1 MEMMMNSEQ
10 AQWLTGMND
19 TDNSEQGNSN
29 IVKVTVYMTTII
41 RILEII
47 IVIIIMI
54 TSVLR
59 VLIWLW
65 I

>member
-41 RILEII
+41 RTLEII

-59 VLIWLW
+59 VIIWLW